1 MRRRSGEA
9 AILIGAGLFANG
21 LASYHAAMSNDIR
34 SICVFCGSSFGS
46 SPAYAEAAAGFGREL
61 ARRGL
66 RLVYGGGN
74 IGLMGVLAR
83 SAHEGGAEV
92 IGVIPKKLAELVDQP
107 ELAELFVTDD
117 MHGRKAKMAELADA
131 FVALP
136 GGTGTFEEL
145 FEAWTWRQIGYH
157 GKPVGLLDVE
167 GYWQPLLAMLRH
179 TADQG
184 FLRQD
189 LLADLV
195 VRDDAAALMEALLL
209 HPALKGA
216 KLPERR

>member
-1 MRRRSGEA
+1 MER
-9 AILIGAGLFANG
+9 AIE
-21 LASYHAAMSNDIR
+21 
-34 SICVFCGSSFGS
+34 SICVFCGSSFGV
-46 SPAYAEAAAGFGREL
+46 SPLYAEAAAGFGREI

-74 IGLMGVLAR
+74 IGLMGVLAKA
-83 SAHEGGAEV
+83 AHEAGATV

-107 ELAELFVTDD
+107 ELAELFVTED

-157 GKPVGLLDVE
+157 TKPIGLFDID
-167 GYWQPLLAMLRH
+167 GYWQPLLGLLRH
-179 TADQG
+179 TAEQG
-184 FLRQD
+184 FMRAD
-189 LLADLV
+189 LIDDLV
-195 VRDDAAALMEALLL
+195 VRKDGAELLDALALHRTLPLR
-209 HPALKGA
+209 
-216 KLPERR
+216 KLPERRGKRVD

>member
-1 MRRRSGEA
+1 
-9 AILIGAGLFANG
+9 
-21 LASYHAAMSNDIR
+21 MSNSIR
-34 SICVFCGSSFGS
+34 SICVFCGSSFGV
-46 SPAYAEAAAGFGREL
+46 SPLYAEAAKEFGREL
-61 ARRGL
+61 ASREL

-74 IGLMGVLAR
+74 IGLMGVLAKA
-83 SAHEGGAEV
+83 AHEAGAEV

-167 GYWQPLLAMLRH
+167 AYWQPLLALLRH
-179 TADQG
+179 TAEQG
-184 FLRQD
+184 FMRQE
-189 LLADLV
+189 LLSDLV
-195 VRDDAAALMEALLL
+195 VKKGAAELIDALIL
-209 HPALKGA
+209 HPALPGG
-216 KLPERR
+216 KLPERRHREG

>member
-1 MRRRSGEA
+1 M
-9 AILIGAGLFANG
+9 AN
-21 LASYHAAMSNDIR
+21 SIR
-34 SICVFCGSSFGS
+34 SICVFCGSSFGA
-46 SPAYAEAAAGFGREL
+46 SPAYAEAAASFGHEL
-61 ARRGL
+61 AARGL

-74 IGLMGVLAR
+74 IGLMGVLAK
-83 SAHEGGAEV
+83 SAHEAGAEV
-92 IGVIPKKLAELVDQP
+92 VGVIPKKLAELVDQP

-157 GKPVGLLDVE
+157 GKPVGLFDVE

-179 TADQG
+179 TAEQG
-184 FLRQD
+184 FMRQE
-189 LLADLV
+189 LLADLLV
-195 VRDDAAALMEALLL
+195 GTKADALIEALIR
-209 HPALKGA
+209 HPALPGG
-216 KLPERR
+216 KLPERKSSQG

>member
-1 MRRRSGEA
+1 
-9 AILIGAGLFANG
+9 
-21 LASYHAAMSNDIR
+21 MSNSIR
-34 SICVFCGSSFGS
+34 SICVFCGSSFGT
-46 SPAYAEAAAGFGREL
+46 SPMYAEATALFAREL
-61 ARRGL
+61 AARGL

-74 IGLMGVLAR
+74 IGLMGVLAKA
-83 SAHEGGAEV
+83 AHEAGAEV

-167 GYWQPLLAMLRH
+167 GYWDPLLALLHH
-179 TADQG
+179 TAEKG
-184 FLRQD
+184 FMRKE
-189 LLADLV
+189 LLTDLV
-195 VRDDAAALMEALLL
+195 VKDEAAALIDALIL
-209 HPALKGA
+209 HPPLPEG
-216 KLPERR
+216 KLPERHRQR

>member
-1 MRRRSGEA
+1 MPNSV
-9 AILIGAGLFANG
+9 
-21 LASYHAAMSNDIR
+21 H
-34 SICVFCGSSFGS
+34 SICVFCGSSFGT
-46 SPAYAEAAAGFGREL
+46 SPAYAETAAAFGREL

-66 RLVYGGGN
+66 SLVYGGGN
-74 IGLMGVLAR
+74 IGLMGVLAKA
-83 SAHEGGAEV
+83 AHEAGAKV

-157 GKPVGLLDVE
+157 GKPVGLLDVD

-179 TADQG
+179 TAEQG
-184 FLRQD
+184 FMRKE

-195 VRDDAAALMEALLL
+195 VETETAALIEALVL
-209 HPALKGA
+209 HPALALA
-216 KLPERR
+216 KLPERRRGA